1 MKKKRVL
8 AGVLCAVLALGAGLG
23 ITVGVRISGRKPVLV
38 VNASELDQGGYYLN
52 GTTMDGLVT
61 SDVTQ
66 DVYLQETE
74 TVSRVLVR
82 EGDTVRQGD
91 VLMEYDTTQTRL
103 NLEREKLNR
112 EQISLNIR
120 AAEQNLKTLKNTKPV
135 SDAPGTDP
143 GTDPGP
149 EPEIEIP
156 GGEFFPEEPEPAPEP
171 EPSQEP
177 EPTPDPEQTFSV
189 SLDSNGR
196 GQQEFPK
203 LTIRGGQSLRE
214 YLDSVEEKEWKLFVP
229 SAQGYVFGGWYQDQ
243 ACTLPYDPDAPVTED
258 TVLYARWIRQYQAE
272 ALQEFTD
279 QAVPY
284 NRPEEGEPEAGTLLN
299 PYRYLAAEG
308 AVVCPSFMEQ
318 VKEEAKKALQADPGA
333 HIYFALEV
341 YEGDSLSGKL
351 KGFWLQDAAK
361 LAERE
366 FPENWRGILHG
377 ESGTL
382 EEILLTPTETPVPTE
397 TPEPTEAPEVTEKPS
412 PSEKP
417 EGEAAS
423 LRTFRRTGAAVLTA
437 ELAPGMEAVSR
448 MAETDPSGGSSLG
461 LLPEGGT
468 YTKEELSEAIREQEE
483 RLADLQLDLK
493 QSDLKIRST
502 EKAVEEG
509 AVLAKISG
517 VVKKAG
523 DPADPPRDGSAF
535 LQVASTE
542 GMYIRGG
549 ISELMLDR
557 IREGDTVNVT
567 AWESGTYCQAEIR
580 EISPYPDESG
590 KFSGYY
596 GTASASVYPF
606 IAYVAE
612 GGDTLISQEW
622 VQLDAAGS
630 GMEQTSEDLYLWKA
644 FILEEDGRQYVYLR
658 DKKGKLRKQE
668 IVTGRRSGEG
678 YQVLSGVSREDWLAF
693 PYGKEVRN
701 GASTREGTMSELYGY

>member
-1 MKKKRVL
+1 M
-8 AGVLCAVLALGAGLG
+8 
-23 ITVGVRISGRKPVLV
+23 
-38 VNASELDQGGYYLN
+38 
-52 GTTMDGLVT
+52 
-61 SDVTQ
+61 
-66 DVYLQETE
+66 
-74 TVSRVLVR
+74 
-82 EGDTVRQGD
+82 
-91 VLMEYDTTQTRL
+91 
-103 NLEREKLNR
+103 
-112 EQISLNIR
+112 
-120 AAEQNLKTLKNTKPV
+120 
-135 SDAPGTDP
+135 
-143 GTDPGP
+143 
-149 EPEIEIP
+149 
-156 GGEFFPEEPEPAPEP
+156 
-171 EPSQEP
+171 
-177 EPTPDPEQTFSV
+177 

-299 PYRYLAAEG
+299 PYRYLRRRGRSSAS
-308 AVVCPSFMEQ
+308 SFMEQ
-318 VKEEAKKALQADPGA
+318 IKEEAKKALQADPGA

-382 EEILLTPTETPVPTE
+382 EEILLTPTETPVSTE

-423 LRTFRRTGAAVLTA
+423 LRTFRRTGEAVLTA

-590 KFSGYY
+590 MFSGYY

-678 YQVLSGVSREDWLAF
+678 YQVLSRSQPGRLAGISLRERSSERRFHQGRDHERTVRILRRKNMLENIRLSFQGIWSHKLRSFLTMLGVIIGIAAIIAIVSTISGTNEQIKQNLIGAGNNNVKVTLMQGGGEYWMD
-693 PYGKEVRN
+693 N
-701 GASTREGTMSELYGY
+701 GAPAGVYEIGQEQQQEIRELPHVESASFYRYRSYVDGVASGEHVFSGGSLYGVDRNYLDTVGYLVYAGRPSWNRITRNSTRFC